1 MKKIGRDYVNVSTP
15 LDGLFFSFLSFFLQ
29 AMCNLLGIKESKRL
43 QWLELAMSS
52 IKELKKKCPATSS
65 PEVCW
70 EGILFN
76 ARKTNPSQLKK
87 IPNPVN

>member
-52 IKELKKKCPATSS
+52 IKELKKNMSCHFLTGG
-65 PEVCW
+65 VL
-70 EGILFN
+70 GRNI
-76 ARKTNPSQLKK
+76 
-87 IPNPVN
+87 V